1 MSGLLVYS
9 ERNDL
14 ALELLTGG
22 RDLAAAL
29 GKPLSLAMAYS
40 GARGGVE
47 QFAAHGAGKI
57 YIAEDVALESQL
69 TDVVAEALAQI
80 ARQAEA
86 DVVLIGSSRRGRVLA
101 PRLAQKLGAGCV
113 TDAGSLVVQDGRLV
127 SMRLALGGNTLKEEA
142 ITGPVAVISVTPGTF
157 EASPGGAGAGETIEV
172 TLDLTPSRAQSVER
186 RAKEVGAV
194 NIEQAGCVVC
204 MGRGVSSKDDIPMVE
219 ALAKAL
225 SGEVAGTRPLAYEY
239 EWIPED
245 RMVGISG
252 KTVKPGLYVT
262 VGVSGQIQHTVAVR
276 DSKIIVAID
285 KDKSAPIFEMA
296 DYGIV
301 GDLYEVVP
309 RLTEALGGG

>member
-1 MSGLLVYS
+1 
-9 ERNDL
+9 
-14 ALELLTGG
+14 
-22 RDLAAAL
+22 
-29 GKPLSLAMAYS
+29 
-40 GARGGVE
+40 
-47 QFAAHGAGKI
+47 
-57 YIAEDVALESQL
+57 
-69 TDVVAEALAQI
+69 
-80 ARQAEA
+80 
-86 DVVLIGSSRRGRVLA
+86 
-101 PRLAQKLGAGCV
+101 
-113 TDAGSLVVQDGRLV
+113 
-127 SMRLALGGNTLKEEA
+127 
-142 ITGPVAVISVTPGTF
+142 
-157 EASPGGAGAGETIEV
+157 
-172 TLDLTPSRAQSVER
+172 
-186 RAKEVGAV
+186 
-194 NIEQAGCVVC
+194 
-204 MGRGVSSKDDIPMVE
+204 MVE